1 MNQLMCPNCGQV
13 FTIDESQY
21 NLIVQQVRTQEFR
34 SEVNREASIIRDKLQ
49 AQHEAT
55 LHETLAR
62 ANEQAMRDKQVLND
76 QLANART
83 ELVRVQG
90 ELQLAEQKKSMAVME
105 AVTAERQRALA
116 TETQLKKEAAE
127 KERQLTTQLEY
138 YKDLKTRMSTKM
150 VGETLEQ
157 HCWTEFSRVRT
168 MAFPH
173 AYFEKDNQLSSSGS
187 KGDFIFSEKTED
199 GIPLLSIMFEM
210 KNEMD
215 TTATK
220 HKNED
225 FLKELDKDRRE
236 KGCEYAVLVSMLE
249 ADSDYYNDGIVD
261 MSHRYEKMYVIR
273 PQFFLIIIS
282 ILRNAALNALAS
294 RRELARMKQMNIDVV
309 RFEDNLAKWKD
320 GMARNSDLATR
331 HYDTSIDEIDKAID
345 HLQKV
350 KNALLQ
356 SDRNIRILNDK
367 VSDLTVQKLTAD
379 APAVREM
386 FATNGNNR

>member
-1 MNQLMCPNCGQV
+1 LEHEKELAEKDAQILRLRDQIKVVANDKQAEFDKVLAEKETEILKLQGQV
-13 FTIDESQY
+13 AQSKSQT
-21 NLIVQQVRTQEFR
+21 QVAILEEQ
-34 SEVNREASIIRDKLQ
+34 NK
-49 AQHEAT
+49 
-55 LHETLAR
+55 
-62 ANEQAMRDKQVLND
+62 ANELIHLKDSEIATWKGKLENEKND
-76 QLANART
+76 AIRREQDIRQNY
-83 ELVRVQG
+83 
-90 ELQLAEQKKSMAVME
+90 ELQLKQKQEMVD
-105 AVTAERQRALA
+105 
-116 TETQLKKEAAE
+116 
-127 KERQLTTQLEY
+127 Y
-138 YKDLKTRMSTKM
+138 YKDMKTKLSTKM
-150 VGETLEQ
+150 VGETLEA
-157 HCWTEFSRVRT
+157 HCNTQFNTTIRPI
-168 MAFPH
+168 MPY
-173 AYFEKDNQLSSSGS
+173 AYFEKDNDASGGS
-187 KGDFIFSEKTED
+187 KGDFIFRDFD
-199 GIPLLSIMFEM
+199 GDFEYISIMFEM

-282 ILRNAALNALAS
+282 ILRNAALNALSS

-386 FATNGNNR
+386 FAANGNNR

>member
-1 MNQLMCPNCGQV
+1 
-13 FTIDESQY
+13 
-21 NLIVQQVRTQEFR
+21 
-34 SEVNREASIIRDKLQ
+34 
-49 AQHEAT
+49 
-55 LHETLAR
+55 
-62 ANEQAMRDKQVLND
+62 
-76 QLANART
+76 
-83 ELVRVQG
+83 
-90 ELQLAEQKKSMAVME
+90 
-105 AVTAERQRALA
+105 
-116 TETQLKKEAAE
+116 
-127 KERQLTTQLEY
+127 
-138 YKDLKTRMSTKM
+138 
-150 VGETLEQ
+150 
-157 HCWTEFSRVRT
+157 

-331 HYDTSIDEIDKAID
+331 HYDTSIEEIDKAID

-356 SDRNIRILNDK
+356 SDRNIRILGDK

-386 FATNGNNR
+386 FAANGNNR